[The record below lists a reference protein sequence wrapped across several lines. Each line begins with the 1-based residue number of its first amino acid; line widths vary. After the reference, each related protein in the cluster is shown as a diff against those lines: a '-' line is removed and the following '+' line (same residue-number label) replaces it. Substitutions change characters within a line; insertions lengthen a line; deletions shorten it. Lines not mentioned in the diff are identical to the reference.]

1 MCLFILDSLHR
12 TVSAQKE
19 VKDAGS
25 CLLTRVPR
33 EYSIWL
39 VATGSSQQ
47 WDLTAVAIAEV
58 YNTEYVFLNE
68 QNRAVKWMWIST
80 PDPLALSGQSGR
92 CSWHF
97 TYQALG
103 CPAEDLPLLSR
114 HWCKAHTDAQDA
126 EDAQLVKTAIGDNTY
141 TGPHTG
147 PVHRLADYSRPAR
160 KSGAVVLWTSAVTVS
175 PQNALSTGKGT
186 IQ

>member
-1 MCLFILDSLHR
+1 
-12 TVSAQKE
+12 
-19 VKDAGS
+19 
-25 CLLTRVPR
+25 
-33 EYSIWL
+33 
-39 VATGSSQQ
+39 
-47 WDLTAVAIAEV
+47 
-58 YNTEYVFLNE
+58 
-68 QNRAVKWMWIST
+68 MWIST

-92 CSWHF
+92 CSRHF

-103 CPAEDLPLLSR
+103 CPAEDLPLLSW

-126 EDAQLVKTAIGDNTY
+126 EDAQLVKTAIWDNTY

-186 IQ
+186 IQWQRKGQAHLHTVRWVSAGLLQYSFLCFHKRKRLLTTRNGQKTKLIPFFFALKKKIMKWKEIPIHVGKS